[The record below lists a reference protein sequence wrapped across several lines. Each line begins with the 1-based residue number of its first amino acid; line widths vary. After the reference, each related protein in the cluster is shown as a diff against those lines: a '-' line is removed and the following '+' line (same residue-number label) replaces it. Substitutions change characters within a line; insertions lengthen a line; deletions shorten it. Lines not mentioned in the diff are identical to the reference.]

1 MTSHIFKKIIFFSA
15 VIILWQAVASFDLW
29 PDQIFPSP
37 YEIAE
42 DLAYGVL
49 DGSLFYGIGTS
60 MIRLI
65 VGLFIAIVGGVMFV
79 LMARVE
85 TVNQTSL
92 ATWFKSIPSTQ

>member
-60 MIRLI
+60 MA
-65 VGLFIAIVGGVMFV
+65 GLKRFSWQYWAGLLGDLQFPH
-79 LMARVE
+79 E
-85 TVNQTSL
+85 
-92 ATWFKSIPSTQ
+92 P

>member
-65 VGLFIAIVGGVMFV
+65 VTNHASTNSIKETAIKY
-79 LMARVE
+79 AIR
-85 TVNQTSL
+85 
-92 ATWFKSIPSTQ
+92 

>member
-60 MIRLI
+60 MIRY
-65 VGLFIAIVGGVMFV
+65 
-79 LMARVE
+79 
-85 TVNQTSL
+85 NQTNHAS
-92 ATWFKSIPSTQ
+92 TNSIKETAIKYAIR